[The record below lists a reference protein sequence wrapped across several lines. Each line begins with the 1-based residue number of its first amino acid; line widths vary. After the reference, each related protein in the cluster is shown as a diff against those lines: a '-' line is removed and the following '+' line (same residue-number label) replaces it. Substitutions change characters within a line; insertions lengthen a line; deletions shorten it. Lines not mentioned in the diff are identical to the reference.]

1 MMRKLN
7 SFVFV
12 LMVCFLCLNCNIAFA
27 DDISLL
33 DQNQDSQTFDLSTND
48 GQDQDLSKDK
58 DEIQKDDELKSS
70 EITQDTIDEN
80 NSDIKKEEENK
91 EQTNEPNLS
100 DENVDNEVIKNG
112 WIYESGRYAYY
123 SNGNKVLGWLVTD
136 MAPGG
141 MWIGLQRYYI
151 GDDGYLLNAGC
162 YRLNQGGKLSW
173 FYVRPEGFVV
183 RGCYD
188 NGYGRVYVADNDGRL
203 AEAGSV
209 MDSDGGGWLVT
220 AAYSSELQRYY
231 IDGRDHAARTAIFEV
246 EGNLYFGQGGV
257 GYVLRNT
264 WLNWEGNRYWIDN
277 DGILHLDKNGWS
289 YESGKYVFYSGGNKA
304 KGWIV
309 TDKMPNGIYAGL
321 QRYFIGD
328 DGYLLNAGCYRLNQG
343 GKLSWFYVRPEGFVV
358 RGCYDNGYGR
368 VYVADNDGRLA
379 EAGSVMDSDGG
390 GWLVTAAY
398 SSELQRYYIDGRDH
412 AARTAIFEVEGNLY
426 FGQGGVGY
434 VLRNTWLNW
443 EGNRY
448 RIDNDGVLIRDGW
461 AIESGN
467 YVYYSNDNKIKGWLV
482 VDLAPNGVS
491 TGLQRYY
498 IGDDTYLLPQGCY
511 KLSQGNVTS
520 WFYVRPERYVV
531 RGCYDTG
538 GGRVYVADND
548 GRLAEAEFAV
558 DSDGGGWLV
567 TDRYAGGFQRY
578 YIDGRDHAARTSEF
592 EVEGKLYYGQGG
604 VGYVLRNVMRQG
616 PGIVYWCDNDGMNSY
631 FCNNCSNNSGVNLRI
646 AYVWQSLGF
655 YGDKA
660 WRAFDWV
667 AHSFRY
673 REMNVYPSGDYVDAY
688 AMEML
693 DAGSG
698 NCYRFASL
706 YTLLVKAAGYSA
718 SAVQGQVVYRN
729 GGVAPHGW
737 VEIYT
742 NEGVRICDLSMAN
755 SSSRYNW
762 YWITY
767 ETAPCNYRKF

>member
-1 MMRKLN
+1 MTVDIKYVYIKILTLVML
-7 SFVFV
+7 SFGFV
-12 LMVCFLCLNCNIAFA
+12 IACFGFCFIPAFA
-27 DDISLL
+27 DSPKVYIDAGHGWGSDRGAVGNYNGVPIYEQDLTAELATLTSQYLASKSSAIGQYVNLSGNHFSVRAQDAVNRGCNLFVSLHFNSGGGTGTESYVYADLGQRNPNSDNLRNQIHDRLVRVTQLRDRGKKYENFAVCRAPMPSTLLEIAFIDNSNDIRLYQLNKHNIANAIAEGIYQFCLPNIGFYSPDGKWVLNGGRYSYQKNDGTYL
-33 DQNQDSQTFDLSTND
+33 KNDWVVTND
-48 GQDQDLSKDK
+48 IPGRG
-58 DEIQKDDELKSS
+58 
-70 EITQDTIDEN
+70 ITGD
-80 NSDIKKEEENK
+80 
-91 EQTNEPNLS
+91 
-100 DENVDNEVIKNG
+100 
-112 WIYESGRYAYY
+112 
-123 SNGNKVLGWLVTD
+123 
-136 MAPGG
+136 
-141 MWIGLQRYYI
+141 LQRYYI

-448 RIDNDGVLIRDGW
+448 WIDNDGILNRYNSIM
-461 AIESGN
+461 GN
-467 YVYYSNDNKIKGWLV
+467 TLTNVSQMVRRFSSAGVNYPSNVYTQYGAPSINDFCTIILQEANAEGVRAEVVFSQIVHETGWLQFGGDV
-482 VDLAPNGVS
+482 KAEQCNFAG
-491 TGLQRYY
+491 
-498 IGDDTYLLPQGCY
+498 IGA
-511 KLSQGNVTS
+511 
-520 WFYVRPERYVV
+520 
-531 RGCYDTG
+531 TG
-538 GGRVYVADND
+538 GGNPGNSFNTYGTDSVRIGIRAQVQHLKAYGSAAPLNQSCVDPRFNYVQRGCAPTV
-548 GRLAEAEFAV
+548 EAL
-558 DSDGGGWLV
+558 GGKWATG
-567 TDRYAGGFQRY
+567 
-578 YIDGRDHAARTSEF
+578 
-592 EVEGKLYYGQGG
+592 
-604 VGYVLRNVMRQG
+604 
-616 PGIVYWCDNDGMNSY
+616 
-631 FCNNCSNNSGVNLRI
+631 
-646 AYVWQSLGF
+646 
-655 YGDKA
+655 
-660 WRAFDWV
+660 
-667 AHSFRY
+667 
-673 REMNVYPSGDYVDAY
+673 
-688 AMEML
+688 
-693 DAGSG
+693 
-698 NCYRFASL
+698 
-706 YTLLVKAAGYSA
+706 AGYGNALIRQMDALLQS
-718 SAVQGQVVYRN
+718 
-729 GGVAPHGW
+729 
-737 VEIYT
+737 
-742 NEGVRICDLSMAN
+742 
-755 SSSRYNW
+755 
-762 YWITY
+762 
-767 ETAPCNYRKF
+767 